1 MENWTDDAIN
11 EIIGKLRRERDEA
24 IASKDRMIASYV
36 EFVERTR
43 TQAEGA
49 NEMVAQLQ
57 VEVEQLSRWKVEAT
71 TCLEHWHAVAE
82 LVPCPVGTLEWDAVR
97 AEIERLQLARIEA
110 QNPGID
116 IDEVRRQRE
125 ATAQEAS
132 RQRMLRH
139 LSRDPRQ
146 PFDGS

>member
-11 EIIGKLRRERDEA
+11 EIVGKLRRERDEA
-24 IASKDRMIASYV
+24 IAAKDRMIASYV

-57 VEVEQLSRWKVEAT
+57 AEVEQLSRWKAEAT

-82 LVPCPVGTLEWDAVR
+82 LVPCPVGMLEWDAVR
-97 AEIERLQLARIEA
+97 SEIERLHLARIEA

-116 IDEVRRQRE
+116 VEAVKRE
-125 ATAQEAS
+125 RLEAAQEAG